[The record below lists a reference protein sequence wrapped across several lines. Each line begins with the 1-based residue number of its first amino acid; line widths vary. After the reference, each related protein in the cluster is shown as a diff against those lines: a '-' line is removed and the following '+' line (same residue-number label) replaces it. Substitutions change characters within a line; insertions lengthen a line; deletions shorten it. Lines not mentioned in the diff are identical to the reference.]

1 MKLYKV
7 QIELCSPL
15 ITPLKGDTIW
25 GHVVWG
31 IANHEGDEKVKEFL
45 EKEKESP
52 AFVISSAFPTG
63 TVCKPQVKPT
73 KRIAG
78 MDKTKYAEI
87 KENKKKHYMAASDL
101 FENTES
107 VNTQKIGKI
116 FAQSHE
122 MHNSINRVTNTVE
135 DDGSLF
141 SVNTLWSS
149 HSFFDIYIASVYSA
163 KRVTELLAWAF
174 ENGYGAD
181 SSTGKG
187 AIKIVHTATE
197 VQVTQQGTVYM
208 ALAPFVLE
216 DANEVENLR
225 ADIFMRAGKIGG
237 QFVSELS
244 PWKKTVILF
253 DEGATFTSKKP
264 ITIIGKLLT
273 DVHSDSRICQAGY
286 APVIPITM
294 EV

>member
-31 IANHEGDEKVKEFL
+31 IANHEGDEKVAEFL
-45 EKEKESP
+45 EKEKEAP
-52 AFVISSAFPTG
+52 AFVLSSAFPTG
-63 TVCKPQVKPT
+63 TVCKPQEKPK
-73 KRIAG
+73 KRIEK
-78 MDKTKYAEI
+78 MNPNDYAEI
-87 KENKKKHYMAASDL
+87 KEKKKKRYIAASDL
-101 FENTES
+101 FEDTAPVDS
-107 VNTQKIGKI
+107 AKIGKT
-116 FAQSHE
+116 FTQSYE
-122 MHNSINRVTNTVE
+122 MHNSINRITNTVE
-135 DDGSLF
+135 DDGGLF
-141 SVNTLWSS
+141 AVNTLWSV
-149 HSFFDIYIASVYSA
+149 HSLFDIYIASVYSA
-163 KRVTELLAWAF
+163 KRITELLTWAF

-187 AIKIVHTATE
+187 AIEVIHEAKE
-197 VQVTQQGTVYM
+197 VQVTHQSTMYM
-208 ALAPFVLE
+208 ALAPFVL
-216 DANEVENLR
+216 DNSNAVENLR
-225 ADIFMRAGKIGG
+225 ADIFVRTGKIGG

-244 PWKKTVILF
+244 PWKKKVILF
-253 DEGATFTSKKP
+253 DEGATFTSNKP

-286 APVIPITM
+286 APVIPIAL